1 MIFILTPILLRLWAT
16 QAARRTEPP
25 PVAKMAFACL
35 CVALAN
41 LVMAVAASNIGPGEK
56 AAPWWLVGYF
66 AVVTLGELF
75 LAPVGLA
82 LIAAAAPI
90 RMRAMMMGV
99 WFATTLPGD
108 ILAGWLGGFWS
119 TMGKVPFYVMI
130 ASIAA
135 LASGALWAASGML
148 RSVLT
153 PKLD

>member
-1 MIFILTPILLRLWAT
+1 VRLWAT
-16 QAARRTEPP
+16 QAARGAEPS
-25 PVAKMAFACL
+25 PVTKMAFACL

-41 LVMAVAASNIGPGEK
+41 LLMAVAASIIGPGDK

-66 AVVTLGELF
+66 AVVTVGELF

-82 LIAAAAPI
+82 LIAAAAPV

-119 TMGKVPFYVMI
+119 TMGKVPFYLMI
-130 ASIAA
+130 AAIAA
-135 LASGALWAASGML
+135 LASAALWAVSVAL
-148 RSVLT
+148 RSVLA
-153 PKLD
+153 PKPN